1 MYLEFHYRFKCQLF
15 MEDRSTF
22 YLYPNVLFTPVIWI
36 LQIVFIP
43 IWIVMCLSMTGVIYA
58 IILAIL
64 LSRSPEIIR
73 EQHRGNLTTAVGYS
87 LLVIPML
94 VFEVSVMVAWLV
106 VRLDKP
112 LIGATYYLYLILKR
126 SRNFLLS
133 QWRKQTVYYL
143 SVNIWVRAYYF
154 YSPLNQITYCQYKL
168 SKKLVQCIIEAQ
180 SVLPS

>member
-1 MYLEFHYRFKCQLF
+1 MKYMYLYSQFCLTINVSFIYWRLYFSLCVYLEFHYRFKCQLF

-22 YLYPNVLFTPVIWI
+22 CLYPNVLLTPVIWI

-94 VFEVSVMVAWLV
+94 VFEVSLMVAWLSFWIN
-106 VRLDKP
+106 L
-112 LIGATYYLYLILKR
+112 
-126 SRNFLLS
+126 
-133 QWRKQTVYYL
+133 
-143 SVNIWVRAYYF
+143 
-154 YSPLNQITYCQYKL
+154 
-168 SKKLVQCIIEAQ
+168 
-180 SVLPS
+180 

>member
-1 MYLEFHYRFKCQLF
+1 
-15 MEDRSTF
+15 
-22 YLYPNVLFTPVIWI
+22 
-36 LQIVFIP
+36 
-43 IWIVMCLSMTGVIYA
+43 MCLSMTGVIYA

-112 LIGATYYLYLILKR
+112 FIGATYYLYLILKR

-133 QWRKQTVYYL
+133 Q
-143 SVNIWVRAYYF
+143 
-154 YSPLNQITYCQYKL
+154 
-168 SKKLVQCIIEAQ
+168 
-180 SVLPS
+180 